1 MGIGGNI
8 FLQMYGQLDQ
18 LAGWRMRRNR
28 VSLIRHPFPFLGY
41 TFEAVQAMFSGAGHD
56 VNKPLTL
63 TKPESMTNL
72 IPSMVTLASAILVA
86 TTTFRVS
93 LGGGANIACCS
104 SGDKPPCS
112 GIGIRRGAAFGR
124 LSSHSEHLEWSLRA
138 WRNIRYGPI
147 CDLLRSLFDFLPPSQ
162 EYQNISLWL
171 L

>member
-8 FLQMYGQLDQ
+8 FRRMYGQLDQ
-18 LAGWRMRRNR
+18 LAGWRKRRSR
-28 VSLIRHPFPFLGY
+28 VSLIRHPFPFLDY
-41 TFEAVQAMFSGAGHD
+41 TFEAVQAVLSAAGHD
-56 VNKPLTL
+56 LKEILTL

-72 IPSMVTLASAILVA
+72 MPSMVTLASARLVA

-104 SGDKPPCS
+104 SGDNPPCS

-124 LSSHSEHLEWSLRA
+124 LSFHSEHLEWSLRA

-147 CDLLRSLFDFLPPSQ
+147 CDLLRSLFDFLPPCQ
-162 EYQNISLWL
+162 EYQDIPLWFL
-171 L
+171 